1 MRDLTNDDL
10 GPHQRMSMEEV
21 PAAVMAYRKRVDE
34 AAAVMARRR
43 VEAEAA
49 AAARREMVMQE
60 MAVEAGLKK
69 QAGRVSSTFSPFQ
82 PA

>member
-21 PAAVMAYRKRVDE
+21 PAAVMAYRK
-34 AAAVMARRR
+34 MARRR

-60 MAVEAGLKK
+60 VAVEAGLKK